1 MSSMHG
7 NGSKALMVMAVT
19 KAIIAVMLVG
29 SGCYCL
35 VTGTEMT
42 GPMVPVM
49 VAVVG
54 TYFGLSAR
62 VYQVDAEYKKR
73 QENSRTRRGKV

>member
-1 MSSMHG
+1 MHG
-7 NGSKALMVMAVT
+7 NGSGVLMVMAVT

-35 VTGTEMT
+35 VTGTEMQ
-42 GPMVPVM
+42 GPMVALM

-54 TYFGLSAR
+54 AYFGLSAR
-62 VYQVDAEYKKR
+62 VYHVDAREKR
-73 QENSRTRRGKV
+73 AQENSWKRRGRV